1 MADAQRVLVIAEAG
15 VNHNGSL
22 DTARRL
28 VDAAAS
34 AGADVVKFQ
43 SFRADAL
50 ATASAA
56 MAPYQKA
63 RAAAPGSQAD
73 MLRKLELDPEA
84 HHALAAHCR
93 SRGIEFLSTAF
104 DEEYLNFLVREIGVA
119 RIKVAS
125 GEITNGPFLLA
136 AARLQRPILLSTGM
150 STLADVEAA
159 LGVLAFGL
167 TGSREN
173 AGSEAFGAALASPQG
188 KSALRERVTMLHC
201 VTEYPAALADAN
213 LRAMCTLGRVFGTPV
228 GYSDHTPGIVA
239 SLAAVALGATVI
251 EKHLTLDRTM
261 PGPDHHASLEPAE
274 FAALVRG
281 VRETGAALG
290 WTEKKPVPAEEPNR
304 RVARRSLVAARPIAR
319 GAIITLAD
327 LAAKRPGT
335 GISPMETWAIV
346 GTKARRDYAKDELI
360 ER

>member
-1 MADAQRVLVIAEAG
+1 MAEAKKVLIIAEAG

-22 DTARRL
+22 DTAVRL
-28 VDAAAS
+28 VDAAAA

-50 ATASAA
+50 ATASAG

-73 MLRKLELDPEA
+73 MLRRLELPQDA
-84 HHALAAHCR
+84 HRVLAAHCR
-93 SRGIEFLSTAF
+93 NRGIEFLSTAF
-104 DEEYLNFLVREIGVA
+104 DEDYLEFLVREIGVA

-136 AARLQRPILLSTGM
+136 AARLDRPIVLSTGM

-167 TGSREN
+167 TDDKARPGGESFR
-173 AGSEAFGAALASPQG
+173 SALASPQG
-188 KSALRERVTMLHC
+188 KSAVRERVTLLHC
-201 VTEYPAALADAN
+201 VTAYPAPLADAN
-213 LRAMCTLGRVFGTPV
+213 LRAMNTLGKVFGTPI

-261 PGPDHHASLEPAE
+261 EGPDHHASLEPKE
-274 FAALVRG
+274 FEALARG
-281 VRETGAALG
+281 VREIGIALG
-290 WTEKKPVPAEEPNR
+290 SAEKHPVPSEEPNR
-304 RVARRSLVAARPIAR
+304 LVARKSLVAARFIAR
-319 GAIITLAD
+319 GATITLAD
-327 LAAKRPGT
+327 LAAKRPASGV
-335 GISPMETWAIV
+335 SPMDAWSLV
-346 GTKARRDYAKDELI
+346 GTKAMRDYAIDELI

>member
-1 MADAQRVLVIAEAG
+1 MAEAAPVLVIAEAG

-22 DTARRL
+22 ETARRL
-28 VDAAAS
+28 IDAAAK

-63 RAAAPGSQAD
+63 RAVAPGSQAD
-73 MLRKLELDPEA
+73 MLRRLELPEDA
-84 HHALAAHCR
+84 HHVLAAHCR

-104 DEEYLNFLVREIGVA
+104 DEDYLGFLVREIGVA

-136 AARLQRPILLSTGM
+136 AARLDRPIVMSTGM
-150 STLADVEAA
+150 STLADVDAA
-159 LGVLAFGL
+159 LSVLAFGL
-167 TGSREN
+167 TGSKEN
-173 AGSEAFGAALASPQG
+173 PGSEAFHAALASPQG
-188 KSALRERVTMLHC
+188 KSAVRERITLLHC
-201 VTEYPAALADAN
+201 VTEYPAPLADAN
-213 LRAMCTLGRVFGTPV
+213 LRAMTTLGRVFGTPV

-239 SLAAVALGATVI
+239 SLAAVALGAAVI

-261 PGPDHHASLEPAE
+261 EGPDHHASLEPQE
-274 FAALVRG
+274 FEALVRG
-281 VRETGAALG
+281 VRETGVALG
-290 WTEKKPVPAEEPNR
+290 SAEKRPVPAEEPNR
-304 RVARRSLVAARPIAR
+304 LVARKSLVAARPIMR
-319 GAIITLAD
+319 GTTITLAD
-327 LAAKRPGT
+327 LAAKRPGS
-335 GISPMETWAIV
+335 GVSPMDMWALV
-346 GTKARRDYAKDELI
+346 GSKATRDYAKDEMI

>member
-1 MADAQRVLVIAEAG
+1 MAEARHVLVIAEAG

-28 VDAAAS
+28 VDAAAD

-43 SFRADAL
+43 SFRAESL

-63 RAAAPGSQAD
+63 RDAAASQVE
-73 MLRKLELDPEA
+73 MLRRLELSPDA

-104 DEEYLNFLVREIGVA
+104 DEEYLGFLVRDIGVQ

-125 GEITNGPFLLA
+125 GEITNGPLLLA
-136 AARLQRPILLSTGM
+136 AARLGRPILLSTGM

-159 LGVLAFGL
+159 LAVFAFGF
-167 TGSREN
+167 TA
-173 AGSEAFGAALASPQG
+173 AGSPDDMEACRSAFATPQG
-188 KSALRERVTMLHC
+188 NAAARERVTLLHC
-201 VTEYPAALADAN
+201 VTEYPAPLADAN
-213 LRAMCTLGRVFGTPV
+213 LRAMGTLGHVFGTAV

-239 SLAAVALGATVI
+239 SLAAAALGASVI
-251 EKHLTLDRTM
+251 EKHLTLDRSM
-261 PGPDHHASLEPAE
+261 PGPDHHASLEPRE
-274 FAALVRG
+274 FEALVRG
-281 VRETGAALG
+281 VRETAVALG
-290 WTEKKPVPAEEPNR
+290 SAEKKPVAAEEANR
-304 RVARRSLVAARPIAR
+304 LVARKSLVAARPIAR
-319 GAIITLAD
+319 GATISLAD

-335 GISPMETWAIV
+335 GISPMDAWTVV